1 MTEMEFFDGLDL
13 RKFYTIVRSGSSLE
27 HAILRAVRR
36 EDGYEARVERRDGV
50 LEVRLRGPIWGRA
63 VKVFKVPANE
73 IPRAWRWWEPPERRR
88 AWRMVFE
95 EPDGTFAYVEGPVI
109 GPEVYCDTCG
119 TLTEIRVRPVP
130 VLLGTDAVC
139 PRCFEAL
146 TGLPLE
152 EAARMDGVALR
163 EAREAQT

>member
-63 VKVFKVPANE
+63 VKTFEVQEGDV
-73 IPRAWRWWEPPERRR
+73 PRAWRWWEPPERRR

-109 GPEVYCDTCG
+109 SEVYCDTCG

-130 VLLGTDAVC
+130 ILLGTDAVC